1 MFLFFKEVIDIDEGL
16 TNNQALRL
24 ASNLGFQG
32 ELSGY
37 AALQIKR
44 LYNLFIGVDATQ
56 VEVNPFGET
65 PDGQG
70 KIYLLILFF
79 TIFSIVTIIFPQIQR
94 MTKLCLVFVKF
105 LQQPYVS
112 PFSIFT

>member
-1 MFLFFKEVIDIDEGL
+1 MGL
-16 TNNQALRL
+16 TNEQALRL
-24 ASNLGFQG
+24 AANLGFKND
-32 ELSGY
+32 LTGY

-70 KIYLLILFF
+70 EKSKNTYLAM
-79 TIFSIVTIIFPQIQR
+79 IQS
-94 MTKLCLVFVKF
+94 TEEDNNL
-105 LQQPYVS
+105 
-112 PFSIFT
+112 

>member
-1 MFLFFKEVIDIDEGL
+1 MPNFFFQEYINIDTGL
-16 TNNQALRL
+16 TNDQALRL
-24 ASNLGFQG
+24 ATNLGFKDD
-32 ELSGY
+32 LNGY

-70 KIYLLILFF
+70 KANCLL
-79 TIFSIVTIIFPQIQR
+79 
-94 MTKLCLVFVKF
+94 LC
-105 LQQPYVS
+105 
-112 PFSIFT
+112 

>member
-1 MFLFFKEVIDIDEGL
+1 M
-16 TNNQALRL
+16 RL
-24 ASNLGFQG
+24 ASNLGFKG
-32 ELSGY
+32 DITAY

-70 KIYLLILFF
+70 NCSSYLTSHLESEKDVFPLTGISYLI
-79 TIFSIVTIIFPQIQR
+79 INNP
-94 MTKLCLVFVKF
+94 F
-105 LQQPYVS
+105 LD
-112 PFSIFT
+112 

>member
-1 MFLFFKEVIDIDEGL
+1 MQEVIDINVGL
-16 TNNQALRL
+16 TNEQALRL
-24 ASNLGFQG
+24 ASNLGFRD

-70 KIYLLILFF
+70 KHIH
-79 TIFSIVTIIFPQIQR
+79 
-94 MTKLCLVFVKF
+94 
-105 LQQPYVS
+105 QQYGFDIPCHKS
-112 PFSIFT
+112 F

>member
-1 MFLFFKEVIDIDEGL
+1 M
-16 TNNQALRL
+16 RL
-24 ASNLGFQG
+24 ARNLGFKN
-32 ELSGY
+32 ELVGY

-70 KIYLLILFF
+70 ELIF
-79 TIFSIVTIIFPQIQR
+79 
-94 MTKLCLVFVKF
+94 KCVKF
-105 LQQPYVS
+105 LR
-112 PFSIFT
+112 